1 MVGDYPPFDYKLLTV
16 VSNRLVADCANAR
29 QTAKKRGRQPVIYY
43 RKQFQSG
50 MVGALMSR
58 PFLEWQIRRQVM
70 ALPNVQVI
78 DEWYRRMVS
87 TNGKDYAETLAVC
100 LSP

>member
-1 MVGDYPPFDYKLLTV
+1 M
-16 VSNRLVADCANAR
+16 VADCANAR